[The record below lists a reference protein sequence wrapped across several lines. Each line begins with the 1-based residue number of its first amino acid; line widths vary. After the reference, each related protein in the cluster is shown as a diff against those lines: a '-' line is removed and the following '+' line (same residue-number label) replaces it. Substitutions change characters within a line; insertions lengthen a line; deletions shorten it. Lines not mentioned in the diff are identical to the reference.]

1 VNVDNRKPFIG
12 FQIVKGVAS
21 RYWVTLILI
30 VAVLGS
36 AFGVVFMSFQNLS
49 LMNEIGILKKQRD
62 ALDIERRNLRLEQS
76 AISEHSRIEQ
86 IAREQLQMQIIDI
99 EQEQFIVNESKTEVK

>member
-1 VNVDNRKPFIG
+1 VNLDNRKSIIG
-12 FQIVKGVAS
+12 FQVLKGVV
-21 RYWVTLILI
+21 RQYWTTLILVI
-30 VAVLGS
+30 AVLGS

-49 LMNEIGILKKQRD
+49 LMNEIGMLKKQRD

-76 AISEHSRIEQ
+76 AISEHSRVEQ

>member
-1 VNVDNRKPFIG
+1 VSADSRKPLIG
-12 FQIVKGVAS
+12 FHVVKYVIKH
-21 RYWVTLILI
+21 YWVTLAL
-30 VAVLGS
+30 VMAVLGS

-49 LMNEIGILKKQRD
+49 LMNEIGMLKKQRD

-86 IAREQLQMQIIDI
+86 IAREQLQMQIIDV